1 MRWKDCTPKGQ
12 KACGL
17 LERGRIHVT
26 TSGTAFRRRL
36 YASVSV
42 LLGLVG
48 TPPAHAYWAVAPA
61 TGKAPPPPEASP
73 DDEPDIVVRGQ
84 RLPGAV
90 VGDIPAELQ
99 YGPADIRA
107 YGVSSVADLLSELG
121 PEIRS
126 DRGRGGEAPAVLL
139 NGRRISS
146 FSEIRDI
153 PTEAI
158 LRVDILPEEVALKYG
173 YSADQRV
180 VNIVL
185 RRRFRAITSEGGG
198 STTTEGG
205 AENGT
210 ADLDLLHIRGDNR
223 INLDIKY
230 QDTAS
235 LLESDR
241 GLMSAATGRPYD
253 LTGNITGIG
262 GAEIDPALSAAAG
275 RPVTIAGVP
284 ASAAN
289 DSPGLTDFVG
299 TAGTPNVTDVSPYRT
314 LAPSKRDFTVNS
326 VLAHP
331 LTQKISAT
339 VNGTFDLTD
348 SDSLR
353 GLPGSQFLVPST
365 DPFSPFGQ
373 PIALYR
379 YLDTDPLKQSVR
391 TLTGHLGFG
400 LNGDFAK
407 WRLSF
412 TGNIDHGDT
421 RTVTQTGVDISAA
434 QAALNAGD
442 ASFNPFGTIPA
453 SLLGAMQT
461 ARARAISNT
470 GNIQFVANGPVLKL
484 PAGPVSSSIKVGWSD
499 NGFDSSSV
507 RGGIEQR
514 ASLSRRDASGQ
525 LNLDLPLTS
534 RKNHILGAIGDL
546 SANFNVAADQLSD
559 FGTLTTYGYG
569 ANWSPRDGINL
580 IASTTHDEG
589 APTVQQLGNPVIVT
603 PEVRVFDYRTGQTV
617 DVSQTAGGNPAL
629 QADHRHV
636 DKIGLTLK
644 PIHGTDLT
652 ITANY
657 IHSSIRNAIAG
668 FPSPT
673 AAIETA
679 FPDRFTRDTD
689 GNLERIDIRPINFA
703 REERQE
709 LRWGINFTQKLK
721 SSQKLID
728 AYRALRAAGGLPR
741 FPGGGG
747 SGAGGDGNRG
757 AGGGGG
763 FAGRGSGGFGGRSG
777 GGQGGRLQISFYH
790 TWYFRDDILIKQGGP
805 RLDLLD
811 GGTTGSGGGQPRHEL
826 ELQVGLTN
834 NGIGAR
840 FTGQWQSAT
849 TVTGGVGSATGNL
862 RFSPLATANF
872 RLFADLGQQPS
883 LVKHRWARGMRV
895 TLSVTN
901 IFDSRQHVHD
911 ATGATPLSYQPAY
924 LDPLGRTVKISLR
937 KLFF

>member
-1 MRWKDCTPKGQ
+1 M
-12 KACGL
+12 
-17 LERGRIHVT
+17 
-26 TSGTAFRRRL
+26 
-36 YASVSV
+36 
-42 LLGLVG
+42 LLGLFGVM
-48 TPPAHAYWAVAPA
+48 PAHAFPAAAPA
-61 TGKAPPPPEASP
+61 SSKAAPPPEAP
-73 DDEPDIVVRGQ
+73 ADDEPDIVVKGA

-99 YGPADIRA
+99 YSPADIRA
-107 YGVSSVADLLSELG
+107 YGVSSVSDLLNELA

-139 NGRRISS
+139 NGKRISS

-173 YSADQRV
+173 FSADQRV

-185 RRRFRAITSEGGG
+185 RRRFRALTGEGGG
-198 STTTEGG
+198 STTTDGG

-210 ADLDLLHIRGDNR
+210 ASLDLLHIRGDNR

-275 RPVTIAGVP
+275 RPVTVAGVP

-289 DSPGLTDFVG
+289 GAPGLADFVG

-339 VNGTFDLTD
+339 INGTFDLTD

-373 PIALYR
+373 EIALYR

-391 TLTGHLGFG
+391 TLTGHLGFS

-412 TGNIDHGDT
+412 TGNVDHGDT
-421 RTVTQTGVDISAA
+421 RTVTQTGVDVSAI
-434 QAALNAGD
+434 QAALNASD
-442 ASFNPFGTIPA
+442 ASLNPFGTIPA
-453 SLLGAMQT
+453 NLLGAMQT

-470 GNIQFVANGPVLKL
+470 GNIQLVANGPLVKL
-484 PAGPVSSSIKVGWSD
+484 PAGPLSSSVKVGFSD
-499 NGFDSSSV
+499 SGFDSSSV
-507 RGGIEQR
+507 RGGIVQS

-569 ANWSPRDGINL
+569 VNWSPRDGINL

-644 PIHGTDLT
+644 PIKGTDFT
-652 ITANY
+652 VTANY

-673 AAIETA
+673 AAIEAA
-679 FPDRFTRDTD
+679 FPDRFTRDED
-689 GNLERIDIRPINFA
+689 GNLERIDVRPINFA

-709 LRWGINFTQKLK
+709 LRWGFNFTKKLK

-747 SGAGGDGNRG
+747 GGNGGPGAGGPGGGDGNASGNNGGTGPDGSRSAGGDGSSR

-763 FAGRGSGGFGGRSG
+763 GFGGGRGGGGFGGRGG
-777 GGQGGRLQISFYH
+777 GGQGGGRLQISFYH
-790 TWYFRDDILIKQGGP
+790 TWFFRDDILTKQGGP

-826 ELQVGLTN
+826 ELQVGMTN

-840 FTGQWQSAT
+840 FSGQWESAT
-849 TVTGGVGSATGNL
+849 TVTGGVGTATGDL
-862 RFSPLATANF
+862 HFSSLATANF

-895 TLSVTN
+895 TLAVTN